1 MRHSPRRFVEF
12 LAMAIDYEREYDNR
26 GLVPDHPEIFA
37 RGDRNAETHRAG
49 SREARLGLCYGPS
62 PRQTI
67 DLFPGRNA
75 GADAPLVMFI
85 HGGFWRMRSPKEYSH
100 MAAGPN
106 AHGVTVA
113 VAGYDLCPQV
123 TLATIIEEM
132 RSACLYLWRE
142 QRKRITVVGHSAGGH
157 LAACMLATDF
167 KTLAP
172 DAPAD
177 LVPAAVAASG
187 VYDLEPMLKISVNND
202 LHLDALQAHDCSPL
216 TWKVPAGRILDV
228 VVGGAESSEFLRQ
241 SRLIAEAWRQDMVE
255 TRLEEVPGA
264 NHFTVMEPLGDPDS
278 KLTRRVVELARQVQ
292 AVAL

>member
-1 MRHSPRRFVEF
+1 
-12 LAMAIDYEREYDNR
+12 MAINYEKEYDNR
-26 GLVPDHPEIFA
+26 GLVPEHPEIFV
-37 RGDRNAETHRAG
+37 RGERNAEAHRTA
-49 SREARLGLCYGPS
+49 SRDARLGLSYGPS

-75 GADAPLVMFI
+75 GANLPLVMFI

-132 RSACLYLWRE
+132 RAACLYLWRE

-157 LAACMLATDF
+157 LAACMVATDF
-167 KTLAP
+167 RTLAP
-172 DAPAD
+172 NAPAD
-177 LVPAAVAASG
+177 LVPAGVAVSG
-187 VYDLEPMLKISVNND
+187 VYDLDPMLKISVNND
-202 LHLDALQAHDCSPL
+202 LKLDARAAHDCSPL
-216 TWKVPAGRILDV
+216 TWKVPAGRSLDV

-241 SRLIAEAWRQDMVE
+241 SRTIAEKWRQGMVD
-255 TRLEEVPGA
+255 TRYEEVPGA
-264 NHFTVMEPLGDPDS
+264 NHFTVMEPLGDPAS
-278 KLTRRVVELARQVQ
+278 RLTQRVVELARQVQ
-292 AVAL
+292 AMAS